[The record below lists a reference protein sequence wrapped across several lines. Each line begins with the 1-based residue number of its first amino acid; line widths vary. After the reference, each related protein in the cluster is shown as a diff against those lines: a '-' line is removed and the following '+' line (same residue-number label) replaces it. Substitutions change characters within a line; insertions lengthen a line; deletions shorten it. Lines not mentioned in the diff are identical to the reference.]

1 MARRPEL
8 GYYLMLRLPGAAYGV
23 FVRTTISL
31 LALIATLV
39 APAVAQTS
47 TTATAGRPATVKP
60 LPMADGTYTA
70 VVEKVLDTK
79 RVVVKLSNGAEATL
93 TTARENVDFSKCQTN
108 QQIMFSLINGLVAVY
123 APVSP

>member
-1 MARRPEL
+1 
-8 GYYLMLRLPGAAYGV
+8 
-23 FVRTTISL
+23 VRTTISL
-31 LALIATLV
+31 LALIAALA

-47 TTATAGRPATVKP
+47 TTAGRPAAVKP
-60 LPMADGTYTA
+60 VPLADGTYTA

-93 TTARENVDFSKCQTN
+93 ATARENVDFSKCQTN
-108 QQIMFSLINGLVAVY
+108 QQIKFSLINGLVAVY

>member
-8 GYYLMLRLPGAAYGV
+8 GYYLMLRPPGAAYGV

-31 LALIATLV
+31 LALIAALT

-47 TTATAGRPATVKP
+47 TTASSAASVKP
-60 LPMADGTYTA
+60 VQMADGTYTA

-79 RVVVKLSNGAEATL
+79 RIVVKLSNGAEATL
-93 TTARENVDFSKCQTN
+93 TTAKENVDFSKCQTN
-108 QQIMFSLINGLVAVY
+108 QQIKFSVINGLVAVY

>member
-1 MARRPEL
+1 
-8 GYYLMLRLPGAAYGV
+8 
-23 FVRTTISL
+23 VRTTISL
-31 LALIATLV
+31 LALIAALA

-47 TTATAGRPATVKP
+47 TTATAGSPAVKP
-60 LPMADGTYTA
+60 VPLADGTYTA

-93 TTARENVDFSKCQTN
+93 ATARENVDFSKCQAN
-108 QQIMFSLINGLVAVY
+108 QQIKFSVINGLVAVY

>member
-1 MARRPEL
+1 M
-8 GYYLMLRLPGAAYGV
+8 
-23 FVRTTISL
+23 RTTISL

-47 TTATAGRPATVKP
+47 TTAGRPATVKP